1 MALQLFKIAS
11 TTVESPQA
19 TVEFTSIPSGYTDL
33 KIVYSGRNNRVDTI
47 DHILIGFNGGTTSI
61 TNRQLYGFAT
71 SVGSITSV
79 PRSVGYVNSASATT
93 NTFSNAEVYIPNY
106 TSSNYKS
113 YSADN
118 VDENN
123 TSGDNGL
130 WLTAGLWSST
140 SAITSISLTS
150 NIGTA
155 FVQYSTATLYGI
167 KNS

>member
-33 KIVYSGRNNRVDTI
+33 KIVYSGRNNRVDTT

-79 PRSVGYVNSASATT
+79 PRSVGFINSTNATA

-118 VDENN
+118 VDEMNN
-123 TSGDNGL
+123 SGDNGL

-155 FVQYSTATLYGI
+155 FVANSTFTLYGVL
-167 KNS
+167 